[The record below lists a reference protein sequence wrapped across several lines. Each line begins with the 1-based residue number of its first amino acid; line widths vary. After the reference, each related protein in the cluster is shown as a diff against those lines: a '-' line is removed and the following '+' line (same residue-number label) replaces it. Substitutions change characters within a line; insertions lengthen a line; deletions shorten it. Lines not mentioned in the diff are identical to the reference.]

1 MKRMQGLLHETTL
14 QAAQEQQQRAVSA
27 PSTNQKRSWSTA
39 NADSHVQDALP
50 AGSVQFRRAVSLP
63 LTQSR
68 LTASPVVDL
77 QASDGPSEYSQRRVI
92 AATPAATADPE
103 LNLAHPIYDLPPQL
117 VQNFASLGIKSI
129 YPWQKNCLKGPGLLS
144 GTKNLVYCA
153 PTGGGKSL
161 VADCKPFLS

>member
-1 MKRMQGLLHETTL
+1 MKRMQGLLHKTTL
-14 QAAQEQQQRAVSA
+14 QATQEQRQRAVSV
-27 PSTNQKRSWSTA
+27 PSTSQKRSWSTA
-39 NADSHVQDALP
+39 NAENVQDALP
-50 AGSVQFRRAVSLP
+50 ASAVQFRRAISLP
-63 LTQSR
+63 LAQCR
-68 LTASPVVDL
+68 LTASPVVYL

-92 AATPAATADPE
+92 AATPASTADPE

-144 GTKNLVYCA
+144 GTRNLVYCA

-161 VADCKPFLS
+161 VADCKPFVS